1 MQMVTLGH
9 HSLVKLLSTEIVGQ
23 QLAPLEEVVL
33 GNLGV
38 VGGASA

>member
-1 MQMVTLGH
+1 MAEATA
-9 HSLVKLLSTEIVGQ
+9 STEIVGQ
-23 QLAPLEEVVL
+23 QLAPLEEVAL